1 MTTTGPTSTNLDLDA
16 VGRQTP
22 PYERKW
28 TSRDAMLYAVGV
40 GAGQE
45 DPEAELAFTTENTN
59 GVEQKVLPTFPVV
72 IGLGGFPD
80 MGKVSLAQ
88 ILHAE
93 QGVTLHA
100 DIPVKGISRS
110 VTSITGI
117 YDKGKGG
124 LVVVETEVRNAEN
137 DELFATLK
145 AGIFVRGEGGWGG
158 DRGPSLAWT
167 APDRDPDE
175 IRKYQTSEGQALI
188 YRLSGDRNPLH
199 SDPGMARGVGFP
211 RPILHGLCTYG
222 YTGRALL
229 DAVCD
234 GDPSRFGS
242 MDARFSMPVLPGQ
255 ALTVSIWLSDDGAL
269 FRTSTD
275 AGTVLDAGRFTL
287 R

>member
-1 MTTTGPTSTNLDLDA
+1 MTTASTNLDLDA
-16 VGRQTP
+16 VGRQAP
-22 PYERKW
+22 PYERTW

-45 DPEAELAFTTENTN
+45 DP

-72 IGLGGFPD
+72 LGLGGFPD

-93 QGVTLHA
+93 QGVTLYA
-100 DIPVKGISRS
+100 DIPVEGRSRS
-110 VTSITGI
+110 VTTITGI
-117 YDKGKGG
+117 FDKGKGG
-124 LVVVETEVRNAEN
+124 LVATETEVRNAED
-137 DELFATLK
+137 DELLATLT
-145 AGIFVRGEGGWGG
+145 GGVFVRGEGGWGG

-167 APDRDPDE
+167 APDREPDAA
-175 IRKYQTSEGQALI
+175 RTFKTSEGQALV

-199 SDPGMARGVGFP
+199 SDPEMARGAGFP

-255 ALTVSIWLSDDGAL
+255 ALTVSIWRSEDGAL
-269 FRTSTD
+269 FRTTTE
-275 AGTVLDAGRFTL
+275 AGTVLDAGRFAL
-287 R
+287 RA